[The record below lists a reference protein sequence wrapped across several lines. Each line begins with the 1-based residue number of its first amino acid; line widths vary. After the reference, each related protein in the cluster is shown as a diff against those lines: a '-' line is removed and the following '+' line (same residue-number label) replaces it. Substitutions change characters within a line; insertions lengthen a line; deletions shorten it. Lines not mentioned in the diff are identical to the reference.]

1 MDWGCE
7 SQMFGGRKANS
18 ENITGEKELGVMMP
32 EMIALIG
39 GIISAIIFVL
49 PVSAL
54 LGFLGSLVAPLV
66 EEPFK
71 VCGLV
76 LLALYYPYT
85 LATKRK
91 AVILGGLAGL
101 GFAFT
106 ENFLYI
112 IRAETGQFG
121 EGAAV
126 SAASVA
132 LVRAIFPLSM
142 HICCSAIAGCG
153 LAFLA
158 QKKFDRSS
166 LNISTFIKHVKSRD
180 TLSFLVIAMVL
191 HFQYNFLCS
200 LPLIGMLIGVGIAFY
215 IFYKLYYYL
224 PDRLVTLKIT
234 GPVQLLSNAIRS
246 KKGKPIGQII
256 SDVVGSGEERPT
268 VKFCSKCGA
277 ELNLGAPFCPKCGV
291 KSKKR

>member
-1 MDWGCE
+1 
-7 SQMFGGRKANS
+7 MFGGIKMNS
-18 ENITGEKELGVMMP
+18 ENLAGEKELGIMMP

-39 GIISAIIFVL
+39 GIISAIIFVI
-49 PVSAL
+49 PISAL

-91 AVILGGLAGL
+91 GIILGGLAGL

-106 ENFLYI
+106 ENFLYL

-121 EGAAV
+121 EGVAA

-142 HICCSAIAGCG
+142 HICCSAIVGCG
-153 LAFLA
+153 LVFLA

-166 LNISTFIKHVKSRD
+166 LNISIFLKHVKSRD
-180 TLSFLVIAMVL
+180 TLSFLVIAMAL
-191 HFQYNFLCS
+191 HFQYNFLCN
-200 LPLIGMLIGVGIAFY
+200 LPLIGMLIGVGIGFY
-215 IFYKLYYYL
+215 VFYKLYYYL
-224 PDRLVTLKIT
+224 PERLYTLKIT
-234 GPVQLLSNAIRS
+234 GPVQLLSDAIRS

-277 ELNLGAPFCPKCGV
+277 ELKHDASFCPKCGV
-291 KSKKR
+291 ELKKR

>member
-1 MDWGCE
+1 M
-7 SQMFGGRKANS
+7 NP
-18 ENITGEKELGVMMP
+18 ENLAGEKELGIMMP

-39 GIISAIIFVL
+39 GMISAIIFVI
-49 PVSAL
+49 PISVL

-91 AVILGGLAGL
+91 GIILGGLAGL

-106 ENFLYI
+106 ENLLYL
-112 IRAETGQFG
+112 IRTETGQFG
-121 EGAAV
+121 EGVAA

-142 HICCSAIAGCG
+142 HICCSAIVGCG
-153 LAFLA
+153 LVFLA

-166 LNISTFIKHVKSRD
+166 LNISIFLKHVKSRD
-180 TLSFLVIAMVL
+180 TLSFLVIAMAL
-191 HFQYNFLCS
+191 HFQYNFLCN

-215 IFYKLYYYL
+215 VFYKLYYYL
-224 PDRLVTLKIT
+224 PDRLYTLKIT
-234 GPVQLLSNAIRS
+234 GPVQLLSDAIRS

-277 ELNLGAPFCPKCGV
+277 ELKPGASFCPKCGV
-291 KSKKR
+291 ELKKR

>member
-1 MDWGCE
+1 M
-7 SQMFGGRKANS
+7 NS
-18 ENITGEKELGVMMP
+18 ENLAGEKELGVMMP

-39 GIISAIIFVL
+39 GIISAIIFVT
-49 PVSAL
+49 PISAL

-91 AVILGGLAGL
+91 GVILGGLAGL

-106 ENFLYI
+106 ENFLYL

-121 EGAAV
+121 EGAA
-126 SAASVA
+126 ASVA
-132 LVRAIFPLSM
+132 LLRAIFPLSV
-142 HICCSAIAGCG
+142 HICCSAIVGCG
-153 LAFLA
+153 LVFLA

-166 LNISTFIKHVKSRD
+166 LNISTFLKHVKSRD

-191 HFQYNFLCS
+191 HFQYNFLCN

-215 IFYKLYYYL
+215 VFYKLYYYL
-224 PDRLVTLKIT
+224 PDRLYTLKIT

-277 ELNLGAPFCPKCGV
+277 ELKPGASFCPKCGV
-291 KSKKR
+291 ELKKR

>member
-1 MDWGCE
+1 M
-7 SQMFGGRKANS
+7 NS
-18 ENITGEKELGVMMP
+18 ENLAGEKELGVMMP

-39 GIISAIIFVL
+39 GIISAIIFVI
-49 PVSAL
+49 PISVL

-91 AVILGGLAGL
+91 GVILGGLAGL

-106 ENFLYI
+106 ENFLYL

-121 EGAAV
+121 EGDAA

-142 HICCSAIAGCG
+142 HICCSAIVGCG
-153 LAFLA
+153 LVFLA

-166 LNISTFIKHVKSRD
+166 LNISTFLKQVKSRD
-180 TLSFLVIAMVL
+180 TLSFLVIAMAL
-191 HFQYNFLCS
+191 HFQYNFLCN
-200 LPLIGMLIGVGIAFY
+200 LPLIGMLTGVGIAFY
-215 IFYKLYYYL
+215 VFYKLYYYL
-224 PDRLVTLKIT
+224 PERLDTLKIT
-234 GPVQLLSNAIRS
+234 GPVQLLSDAMRS

-268 VKFCSKCGA
+268 VKFCNKCGA
-277 ELNLGAPFCPKCGV
+277 ELKHGASFCPKCGV
-291 KSKKR
+291 ELKKR